1 MSNAYDQFS
10 LFWHE
15 NAYSKYY
22 QEIKT
27 IFMNIQKEGHQLQM
41 HLYMYKYISVQFENL
56 DFNLENNKNNNNIWI
71 FLFLTRRESRG
82 KATRTNEVNDVKEHF
97 VTVS

>member
-1 MSNAYDQFS
+1 MLTMILCLPPSICKNYEVMHISRNVYDQFS

-27 IFMNIQKEGHQLQM
+27 IFMNIHKEGHQL
-41 HLYMYKYISVQFENL
+41 
-56 DFNLENNKNNNNIWI
+56 
-71 FLFLTRRESRG
+71 
-82 KATRTNEVNDVKEHF
+82 
-97 VTVS
+97 